1 MKNRSKSSG
10 LVRDIIVVVIGIA
23 IIWIGLRVAFGTENP
38 FYVVSSGSMIPNL
51 NIFDVIIV
59 QGNVPFDH
67 IKVGDIIVFN
77 RPNGHDKVI
86 VHRVAEILGKDPL
99 EIRTKGDA
107 NPGSIPGTD
116 FPITKA
122 DYIGKVVY
130 VIPQIG
136 YVTRI
141 LTPPIN
147 YIIIAVIVGI
157 MIVKQLG
164 KSKSQPVLSEKT
176 LDHNIDM
183 ASPTELT
190 ATVVSSSEINLSWTI
205 PSNNGGSPITGYK
218 LERSTKASSIWS
230 TISANTGNTT
240 TTYSDAGLAPN
251 TTYVYRVS
259 AINSVG
265 TSLPSNSASATTS
278 SGA

>member
-1 MKNRSKSSG
+1 LSKLSLKSG
-10 LVRDIIVVVIGIA
+10 IVKDIIIVVIGIA

-51 NIFDVIIV
+51 NIFDVIVV
-59 QGNVPFDH
+59 QGNIVFDH
-67 IKVGDIIVFN
+67 VKVGDIIVFN

-86 VHRVAEILGKDPL
+86 VHRVAEVLNKDPL
-99 EIRTKGDA
+99 VIRTKGDA

-116 FPITKA
+116 FPITKD

-157 MIVKQLG
+157 MLVKQFG
-164 KSKSQPVLSEKT
+164 KPKSSIENLSDDKPDQTKDSSELTDKSDMKNLSDDHSYLIKDSEELESKS
-176 LDHNIDM
+176 DD
-183 ASPTELT
+183 
-190 ATVVSSSEINLSWTI
+190 
-205 PSNNGGSPITGYK
+205 K
-218 LERSTKASSIWS
+218 LEETQ
-230 TISANTGNTT
+230 
-240 TTYSDAGLAPN
+240 
-251 TTYVYRVS
+251 
-259 AINSVG
+259 NSENKD
-265 TSLPSNSASATTS
+265 PSKKQD
-278 SGA
+278 